1 MTFTVSTDARLDV
14 VDVTDRVAA
23 AVPDDADGTVT
34 VFVEHTTAG
43 VVINEAEP
51 RLLGDL
57 RTFLSDFV
65 PDEGWE
71 HDRLDGNADSHLR
84 GAVEDDSGRR
94 RRPLARPLAVRPVDR
109 LRRAARAD
117 GACRLDEHE
126 NGEVE
131 EHHPE
136 HVAGVG
142 DDGNHHVVGVE
153 FEAVGGVRGD
163 DGDEDGEDGQ
173 RETAR

>member
-1 MTFTVSTDARLDV
+1 MRFTVSTDARLDV

-57 RTFLSDFV
+57 RAFLSDFV
-65 PDEGWE
+65 SDEGWE

-84 GAVEDDSGRR
+84 ALLLGPSETI
-94 RRPLARPLAVRPVDR
+94 PV
-109 LRRAARAD
+109 
-117 GACRLDEHE
+117 
-126 NGEVE
+126 
-131 EHHPE
+131 
-136 HVAGVG
+136 
-142 DDGNHHVVGVE
+142 
-153 FEAVGGVRGD
+153 D
-163 DGDEDGEDGQ
+163 DGDLSLGRWQSVLLIDCDGP
-173 RETAR
+173 RERTVRVV